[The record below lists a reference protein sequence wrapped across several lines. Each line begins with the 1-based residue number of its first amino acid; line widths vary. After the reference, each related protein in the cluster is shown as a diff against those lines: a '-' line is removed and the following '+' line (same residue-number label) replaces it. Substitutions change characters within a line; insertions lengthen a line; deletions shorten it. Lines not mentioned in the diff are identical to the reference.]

1 VRTLADRYT
10 LDDCVLEGPGWSYW
24 CGRDGALRRA
34 VGILAVTAG
43 NHADTAVIAAARS
56 AAAAED
62 PRIQRVLDVLTDDDG
77 TCVVIEWIA
86 ATSLEDLLSEGPLP
100 DEEALRITLEV
111 ASALAVV
118 SFQGLH
124 HGALS
129 PAWILRADDG
139 RIRLS
144 GLSIA
149 GALAG
154 AAGAHSAPDPDG
166 DDSAADARRLG
177 AVLYASL
184 TGRWPVGDPQD
195 AGAGS
200 AGTPTRRESGLPDA
214 PTQGGRPVRAR
225 MVRAGVPP
233 ALDDVAARALG
244 LSTRGRPLT
253 TAAAV
258 AEALREAADR
268 MGGIDLDHPT
278 ALDFDPP
285 ARSPDA
291 RTGPRSAT
299 GPDRHRGS
307 GTAAIVA
314 SVVLVLAL
322 VGGGILAAHALI
334 DGREKASPTTNP
346 TAVSGQPSTPPP
358 APVPVRVVS
367 ISLLEPPGSHIP
379 DDPAGAK
386 NAIDGNL
393 ATAWNTIDYY
403 NSPNLG
409 KAKPGV
415 GLLLDLGRVTSVDKV
430 TVDLVGNGT
439 SLALLAS
446 GVRAPTYLSYLQI
459 SSQANAGTSATLV
472 TPGPDFRA
480 RYLVIWLTK
489 LPPAAGP
496 TNVSTYAGGIREI
509 QVVGH

>member
-1 VRTLADRYT
+1 
-10 LDDCVLEGPGWSYW
+10 
-24 CGRDGALRRA
+24 

-43 NHADTAVIAAARS
+43 HHADAAVIAAARC

-118 SFQGLH
+118 GFQGLH

-129 PAWILRADDG
+129 PAWVLRADDG

-154 AAGAHSAPDPDG
+154 GGAHARDRVRDSGREGVRDGAPDPAAEANA
-166 DDSAADARRLG
+166 SAADAQRLG

-184 TGRWPVGDPQD
+184 TGRWPVGEPTA
-195 AGAGS
+195 AGVVS
-200 AGTPTRRESGLPDA
+200 AGTPTRSESRLPDA

-244 LSTRGRPLT
+244 LSARGRPLA

-258 AEALREAADR
+258 AEALRDAADR
-268 MGGIDLDHPT
+268 MGGVDLDHPT

-285 ARSPDA
+285 VRGPAGLGGPPGGRSDM
-291 RTGPRSAT
+291 RR
-299 GPDRHRGS
+299 DRRPGS
-307 GTAAIVA
+307 GRAAVLA
-314 SVVLVLAL
+314 AFVLVLAL
-322 VGGGILAAHALI
+322 VGGGVLAAQALI
-334 DGREKASPTTNP
+334 NGRTKATPAANP
-346 TAVSGQPSTPPP
+346 TAASTQPTTP
-358 APVPVRVVS
+358 APTPVAVPVAS

-393 ATAWNTIDYY
+393 ATSWNTIDYY
-403 NSPNLG
+403 NFPKFGN
-409 KAKPGV
+409 AKPGV

-430 TVDLVGNGT
+430 TVNLIGNGT

-446 GVRAPTYLSYLQI
+446 GVRAPTYVSYLEI
-459 SSQANAGTSATLV
+459 SNQTNAGSSVTLV

-496 TNVSTYAGGIREI
+496 ANVSTYAGGIREI
-509 QVVGH
+509 QVFGH